1 MKVEF
6 DLNFMGVVYLL
17 VSIGLIT
24 LAVSL
29 FLGGGRFLE
38 REGGITALG
47 YPVPAMIFIPTMLV
61 GIVAVGLL
69 VPVVRRLFKAFMPS
83 A

>member
-1 MKVEF
+1 MKVEL

-17 VSIGLIT
+17 VAVGLVYFI
-24 LAVSL
+24 VKL
-29 FLGGGRFLE
+29 FLDVPEATHSLNNPLNIFLFVLQ
-38 REGGITALG
+38 IA
-47 YPVPAMIFIPTMLV
+47 V

-69 VPVVRRLFKAFMPS
+69 VPVIRRLFKAFMPS

>member
-17 VSIGLIT
+17 VAVGLVAG
-24 LAVSL
+24 AVAAFVTTTKVLISYHDPL
-29 FLGGGRFLE
+29 TIFLS
-38 REGGITALG
+38 
-47 YPVPAMIFIPTMLV
+47 VLV
-61 GIVAVGLL
+61 LSAGIVAVGLL
-69 VPVVRRLFKAFMPS
+69 VPVIRRLFKAFMPS

>member
-17 VSIGLIT
+17 VSIGLVVG
-24 LAVSL
+24 AV
-29 FLGGGRFLE
+29 F
-38 REGGITALG
+38 ALG
-47 YPVPAMIFIPTMLV
+47 ASIPSLRQFHDPLNIFLNVLLLSV
-61 GIVAVGLL
+61 GLVAVGLL

>member
-17 VSIGLIT
+17 
-24 LAVSL
+24 LAVGLVYFAVMAFIGAPTASHSL
-29 FLGGGRFLE
+29 NSPLNIFLFVLQ
-38 REGGITALG
+38 IT
-47 YPVPAMIFIPTMLV
+47 V

-69 VPVVRRLFKAFMPS
+69 VPVIRRLFKAFMPS